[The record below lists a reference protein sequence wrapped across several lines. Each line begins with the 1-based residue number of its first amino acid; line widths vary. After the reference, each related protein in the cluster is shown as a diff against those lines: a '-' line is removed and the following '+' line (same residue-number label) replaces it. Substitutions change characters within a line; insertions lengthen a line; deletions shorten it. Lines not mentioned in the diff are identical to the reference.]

1 MLLNVNFG
9 TAAFL
14 RELLNFVTLPALK
27 APRLIV
33 LSDINIHV
41 KRALRSAQD
50 CGDDKGCGGLLYCGD
65 EPAVWVGESPT
76 EHQAIVVS
84 GGFSLVSDRLTFW
97 KRFFW
102 DLLLSFLSLTPQ
114 IR

>member
-14 RELLNFVTLPALK
+14 RELLNFVTSPALR
-27 APRLIV
+27 APCLIV

-50 CGDDKGCGGLLYCGD
+50 CGNDKDCGGLLYCGD
-65 EPAVWVGESPT
+65 EPAVWVGGSPT

-84 GGFSLVSDRLTFW
+84 GGFSLVSDQLTW